1 MARQKLMVGTYG
13 DINCTQR
20 ANGTWLARARY
31 CDVDGVVREYRKSG
45 ETKNKARANLKA
57 FFVEHTG
64 TFGDGAIAPDD
75 TVQELL
81 DLWFAKMEMAGG
93 SPNSE
98 TLERYRY
105 HLRWVLDSDKTEHPL
120 GAYQLRHVRPVI
132 IQAALDSAGVSADMR
147 KRIRSV
153 LVRAFNMAIFHEAL
167 NGNPAT
173 AVPSVPVPKVKKKS
187 VPVEDLDAVR
197 AAIREWANAE
207 RRNGPKSVDLPDI
220 VDMLIATGMRIG
232 EVLALRWSDIELTAP
247 PARRD
252 DETWFPWLMVNG
264 QITSKGKRVNYGKTH
279 AAIRPIALPDW
290 AVAILRRRKLE
301 QPPNDIDAVFASR
314 NGTWHFPGNVQSRLW
329 HIRQLDEYADIA
341 ALSDV
346 SPHSFRRT
354 VATEIDEVYDA
365 DAAKDQLGHTSK
377 TVTERHYINRR
388 LVVPD
393 YRAATERL
401 APRTEPA
408 DDPEI
413 GL

>member
-20 ANGTWLARARY
+20 ASGTWLARARY

-81 DLWFAKMEMAGG
+81 DLWFAKMEKAG
-93 SPNSE
+93 SPSPE
-98 TLERYRY
+98 TLAAYKY
-105 HLRWVLDSDKTEHPL
+105 HLRWVLNRDKTEHPL

-132 IQAALDSAGVSADMR
+132 IQAALDSADISADMR
-147 KRIRSV
+147 KKIRSV
-153 LVRAFNMAIFHEAL
+153 LVRAFNLAIFHEAL
-167 NGNPAT
+167 NGNPAS
-173 AVPSVPVPKVKKKS
+173 AVPSVPVPRVKKKS
-187 VPVEDLDAVR
+187 IPIEDLDAVR

-220 VDMLIATGMRIG
+220 VDLLIATGMRIG

-247 PARRD
+247 AERRK

-290 AVAILRRRKLE
+290 AASLLRRRKLE

-329 HIRQLDEYADIA
+329 HIRQLDEYADLD
-341 ALSDV
+341 ALHDV

-401 APRTEPA
+401 APRSDPP
-408 DDPEI
+408 DDSGI
-413 GL
+413 GP

>member
-1 MARQKLMVGTYG
+1 LVVGTYG

-81 DLWFAKMEMAGG
+81 DLWFAKMEKAG
-93 SPNSE
+93 SPTPT
-98 TLERYRY
+98 TLAAYRY
-105 HLRWVLDSDKTEHPL
+105 HLRWVLDTDKTEHPL

-147 KRIRSV
+147 KKIRSV
-153 LVRAFNMAIFHEAL
+153 LVRAFNLAVFHEAL
-167 NGNPAT
+167 NGNPAS
-173 AVPSVPVPKVKKKS
+173 AVPSVPVPRVKKKS
-187 VPVEDLDAVR
+187 IPVEDLDAVR

-220 VDMLIATGMRIG
+220 VDLLIATGMRIG
-232 EVLALRWSDIELTAP
+232 EVLALRWSDVELTPP

-264 QITSKGKRVNYGKTH
+264 QITSKGKRVDYGKTD

-341 ALSDV
+341 ALRDV

-365 DAAKDQLGHTSK
+365 DAAKDQLGHTST

-401 APRTEPA
+401 APRTEPT
-408 DDPEI
+408 DGPEI
-413 GL
+413 GP

>member
-1 MARQKLMVGTYG
+1 MARQRLMVGTYG
-13 DINCTQR
+13 EISCFQLKS
-20 ANGTWLARARY
+20 GSWQARARY
-31 CDVDGVVREYRKSG
+31 CDVDGVVRQYRKNG

-64 TFGDGAIAPDD
+64 TFGDGALAPDN
-75 TVQELL
+75 TVQDLL
-81 DLWFAKMEMAGG
+81 DLWFEKMEKAGG
-93 SPNSE
+93 GPSAE
-98 TLERYRY
+98 TLGYYRS
-105 HLRWVLDSDKTEHPL
+105 HVRWVLDRDKTEQPL

-132 IQAALDSAGVSADMR
+132 IQAALDSAGVSPDLR

-153 LVRAFNMAIFHEAL
+153 LVRAFNMAIFHEAI

-173 AVPSVPVPKVKKKS
+173 AVPSVPVPRNKKKP
-187 VPVEDLDAVR
+187 VPVKDLDAVR

-207 RRNGPKSVDLPDI
+207 KRNGPKSVDLPDI
-220 VDMLIATGMRIG
+220 VEMLIATGMRIG
-232 EVLALRWSDIELTAP
+232 ELLALRWSDIELTAP

-264 QITSKGKRVNYGKTH
+264 QITSKGKRVDYGKTH

-401 APRTEPA
+401 APRTEPT
-408 DDPEI
+408 DDPAIE
-413 GL
+413 L

>member
-1 MARQKLMVGTYG
+1 MARQKLVVGTYG

-81 DLWFAKMEMAGG
+81 DLWFAKMEKAGG

-98 TLERYRY
+98 TLKRYRY

-153 LVRAFNMAIFHEAL
+153 LVRAFNMAIFHDVL

-187 VPVEDLDAVR
+187 VPVEDLDSVR
-197 AAIREWANAE
+197 AAIRDWANAE

-232 EVLALRWSDIELTAP
+232 ELLALRWSDIELTAP

-264 QITSKGKRVNYGKTH
+264 QITSKGKRVDYGKTH

-329 HIRQLDEYADIA
+329 HIRQLDEYADIT
-341 ALSDV
+341 ALRDV

-413 GL
+413 GP

>member
-1 MARQKLMVGTYG
+1 MARQKLVVGTYG

-81 DLWFAKMEMAGG
+81 DLWFAKMENSDG

-105 HLRWVLDSDKTEHPL
+105 HLRWVLDGDKTEHPL

-173 AVPSVPVPKVKKKS
+173 AVPSVPVPKVKKKP
-187 VPVEDLDAVR
+187 VAVEDLDAVR

-232 EVLALRWSDIELTAP
+232 ELLALRWSDIELTAP

-264 QITSKGKRVNYGKTH
+264 QITSKGKRVTYGKTH

-401 APRTEPA
+401 APRTEPT
-408 DDPEI
+408 DGPEI
-413 GL
+413 GP

>member
-1 MARQKLMVGTYG
+1 LVVGTYG
-13 DINCTQR
+13 DINCTKR

-75 TVQELL
+75 TVQELRA
-81 DLWFAKMEMAGG
+81 LWFAKMEKAG
-93 SPNSE
+93 SPTPE
-98 TLERYRY
+98 TLAAYKY
-105 HLRWVLDSDKTEHPL
+105 HLRWVLDRDKTEHPL
-120 GAYQLRHVRPVI
+120 GAYQLRHIRPVI
-132 IQAALDSAGVSADMR
+132 IQAALDSADISADMR
-147 KRIRSV
+147 KKIRSV
-153 LVRAFNMAIFHEAL
+153 LVRAFNLAIFHEAL
-167 NGNPAT
+167 NGNPAS
-173 AVPSVPVPKVKKKS
+173 AVPSVPVPRVKKKS
-187 VPVEDLDAVR
+187 IPVEDLDAVR
-197 AAIREWANAE
+197 TAIREWANAE

-220 VDMLIATGMRIG
+220 VDLLIATGMRIG
-232 EVLALRWSDIELTAP
+232 EVLALRWSDVELTAP
-247 PARRD
+247 PARRG
-252 DETWFPWLMVNG
+252 DEAWFPWLMVNG
-264 QITSKGKRVNYGKTH
+264 QITSKGKRVDYGKTH

-290 AVAILRRRKLE
+290 AVALLLRRKVA
-301 QPPNDIDAVFASR
+301 QPPNDLDAVFVSR

-329 HIRQLDEYADIA
+329 HIRNLKEYADIA
-341 ALSDV
+341 ALRDV
-346 SPHSFRRT
+346 SPHSFRWT

-401 APRTEPA
+401 APRSDPP
-408 DDPEI
+408 DDPAR

>member
-1 MARQKLMVGTYG
+1 MARQKLVVGTYG
-13 DINCTQR
+13 DINCTKR

-75 TVQELL
+75 TVQQLL
-81 DLWFAKMEMAGG
+81 DLWFAKMEKADGG
-93 SPNSE
+93 PNSE

-105 HLRWVLDSDKTEHPL
+105 HMRWVLDSNKTEHPL
-120 GAYQLRHVRPVI
+120 GAYQLRHIRPVI

-173 AVPSVPVPKVKKKS
+173 AVPSVPVPKVKKK
-187 VPVEDLDAVR
+187 PVAVKDLDAVR

-232 EVLALRWSDIELTAP
+232 ELLALRWSDIELTAP
-247 PARRD
+247 PERRD

-264 QITSKGKRVNYGKTH
+264 QITSKGERVDYGKTH

-290 AVAILRRRKLE
+290 AVALLLRRKVA
-301 QPPNDIDAVFASR
+301 QPPNDLDAVFVSR

-341 ALSDV
+341 ALRDV

-365 DAAKDQLGHTSK
+365 EAAKDQLGHTSK

-401 APRTEPA
+401 APRSDPTDGPA
-408 DDPEI
+408 L

>member
-1 MARQKLMVGTYG
+1 MARQKMVVGTYG

-45 ETKNKARANLKA
+45 ETKNKARGNLKA

-81 DLWFAKMEMAGG
+81 DLWFAKMEKAGR
-93 SPNSE
+93 PTPE
-98 TLERYRY
+98 TLAAYKY
-105 HLRWVLDSDKTEHPL
+105 HLRWVLDRDKTEHPL

-132 IQAALDSAGVSADMR
+132 IQAALDSADISADMR
-147 KRIRSV
+147 KKIRSV
-153 LVRAFNMAIFHEAL
+153 LVRAFNLAIFHEAL
-167 NGNPAT
+167 NGNPAS
-173 AVPSVPVPKVKKKS
+173 AVPSVPVPRVKKKS
-187 VPVEDLDAVR
+187 IPVEDLDAVR

-220 VDMLIATGMRIG
+220 VDLLIATGMRIG

-247 PARRD
+247 SARRD

-290 AVAILRRRKLE
+290 AASLLRRRKLE

-329 HIRQLDEYADIA
+329 HIRQLDDYADIA
-341 ALSDV
+341 ALRDV

-401 APRTEPA
+401 APRSDPP
-408 DDPEI
+408 DDSTI